1 MNKQQ
6 ASELRAHNGKA
17 RTTVEPGKAASRSDS
32 FSVRKA
38 KQRILCHPKM
48 IMSYLAKIEMSYDP
62 GEPL

>member
-1 MNKQQ
+1 V
-6 ASELRAHNGKA
+6 EL
-17 RTTVEPGKAASRSDS
+17 GKAASRSDS